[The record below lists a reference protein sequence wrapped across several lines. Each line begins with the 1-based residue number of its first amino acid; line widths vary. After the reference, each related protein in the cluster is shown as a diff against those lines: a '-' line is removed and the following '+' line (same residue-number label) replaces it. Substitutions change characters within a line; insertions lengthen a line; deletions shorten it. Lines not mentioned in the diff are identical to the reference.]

1 MCLRHGEPTLG
12 LFSCCGDDNN
22 SKIIGRHPTTL
33 TCNLLLNA
41 QSTVLLHP
49 DYNPSPTIDC
59 MWTLCLPQLSRR
71 LPKLRLRFPRL
82 TKLRQPKLRQPKL
95 RQPKLRLPK
104 HRPLCPPQ
112 HRHLLLR
119 LPRPNRRQLRLP
131 QRSPQLR
138 CRLLHLDIHSPRIL
152 SSRLQS
158 RSILALNKDAQMT
171 QIAQPVPTMAAQ

>member
-59 MWTLCLPQLSRR
+59 RCGHCVSHNSVADYPSSNYPSSNYPSSDYPSTDHCVPHNIVTYYSGSHD
-71 LPKLRLRFPRL
+71 PIADNSGSHNAVPNYAVAYYTSTFI
-82 TKLRQPKLRQPKL
+82 
-95 RQPKLRLPK
+95 
-104 HRPLCPPQ
+104 
-112 HRHLLLR
+112 HLE
-119 LPRPNRRQLRLP
+119 
-131 QRSPQLR
+131 S
-138 CRLLHLDIHSPRIL
+138 
-152 SSRLQS
+152 
-158 RSILALNKDAQMT
+158 
-171 QIAQPVPTMAAQ
+171 